1 MRDLAM
7 KCIRLGP
14 TLVYAVG
21 ATFAASM
28 LLLALFPSSPF
39 VWALYMTILPLMRLP
54 VFMLLGIPNV
64 PISGVVAILAS
75 AAVIGVY
82 LSFHPQQFLRTRF
95 IHSHTA
101 LIALVLANIGTS
113 SAQASLIVYIL
124 PRMRHGD
131 WSVLMP
137 ATLLGTALFCLVSL
151 ACLSSHAEI
160 ITAMREQRS

>member
-1 MRDLAM
+1 MRNLVL
-7 KCIRLGP
+7 KCVRLGP

-21 ATFAASM
+21 ATFAVSM
-28 LLLALFPSSPF
+28 LLLALYPSSPF

-54 VFMLLGIPNV
+54 VFMLLSIPNV
-64 PISGVVAILAS
+64 PISGVVAVLAS
-75 AAVIGVY
+75 ASAIGVY

-101 LIALVLANIGTS
+101 LIALVFANIGTS
-113 SAQASLIVYIL
+113 SAQASLIVYAL
-124 PRMRHGD
+124 PRMRNGD

-137 ATLLGTALFCLVSL
+137 ATLLGTTLFCLVSL

-160 ITAMREQRS
+160 ITAIRERRS